1 MSRREPMDSL
11 PTCPISSN
19 LNINFYFILTNKDVI
34 AAKRA
39 LDKYRDD
46 DHTFE
51 STRECTLLVAITEAY
66 DQYDVD
72 AYTNALAEFD
82 NIQKFDNW
90 MTTILLRIK
99 KRMQDEDPSVI

>member
-1 MSRREPMDSL
+1 M
-11 PTCPISSN
+11 
-19 LNINFYFILTNKDVI
+19 I

-99 KRMQDEDPSVI
+99 KKMQDEDPSVI